1 MISQD
6 IFLAQFDFLSD
17 TNNHLHFKD
26 SLMLFG
32 LRGSRIQQ
40 NKCGAFKKHS
50 AWNLIPSRP
59 IKMKTPGQT
68 GVLFAYTADM
78 LLAKA

>member
-32 LRGSRIQQ
+32 LRGSRMQQ

-59 IKMKTPGQT
+59 IKKLSTNDFSRYFFSS
-68 GVLFAYTADM
+68 V
-78 LLAKA
+78 